1 MGRPRINPDK
11 HRQNVAITIEPELL
25 TNVRALAAQQG
36 TALSQLVE
44 QLLQKWL
51 RETGASKADIQEAI
65 LQFIDRHERK
75 MPSQD
80 AAKSKRATAKA

>member
-36 TALSQLVE
+36 KALSQLVE

-75 MPSQD
+75 MSSQD
-80 AAKSKRATAKA
+80 AAKSKRATTKA